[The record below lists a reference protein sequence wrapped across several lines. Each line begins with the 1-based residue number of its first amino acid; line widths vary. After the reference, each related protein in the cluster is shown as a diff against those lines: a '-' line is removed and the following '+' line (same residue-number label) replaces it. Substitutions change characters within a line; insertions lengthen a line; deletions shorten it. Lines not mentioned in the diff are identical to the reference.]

1 MAPHVHVRLPRSLA
15 VAVAAL
21 ALAAPSATARPMIHA
36 HPGLSEQEAQ
46 TLASC
51 HLTAIAAAA
60 ELGCRTVAIPAISTG
75 IFGYPP
81 ERAAEVAVA
90 ATRQALAGQDS
101 VERVSFV
108 LFDEQTLRIYASALQ
123 A

>member
-1 MAPHVHVRLPRSLA
+1 VSLN
-15 VAVAAL
+15 
-21 ALAAPSATARPMIHA
+21 
-36 HPGLSEQEAQ
+36 
-46 TLASC
+46 
-51 HLTAIAAAA
+51 AIAAAA

-90 ATRQALAGQDS
+90 ATRQALAGQDR

-108 LFDEQTLRIYASALQ
+108 LFDEETLGIYASALE